1 MFLQPLGGNT
11 RIYRLFR
18 DPKMVFLI
26 CLVLGLSLFI
36 ILDSLSTR
44 QHVIFITGGQY
55 NALDT
60 SARTLADL
68 LREQQISLGK
78 LDRLNLRLDALLTD
92 NLRIELYRIQEGLQ
106 EVSETLSAGRQFLN
120 CSILPRGKSKLLHSG
135 REGIARKVYHVVRRD
150 DREIR
155 RELLYRRILTPP
167 RPELIL
173 KGTGPDSSLA
183 EEDGFRLPVQAGMES
198 TGGPTL
204 FVPPGTLPEF
214 SVVENDQLGRLLVRE
229 HPDSTY
235 SVAGIPPERVGTEPV
250 FFRLAE

>member
-1 MFLQPLGGNT
+1 
-11 RIYRLFR
+11 
-18 DPKMVFLI
+18 MVFLI

-44 QHVIFITGGQY
+44 QHVIFIAGGQY

-68 LREQQISLGK
+68 LKEQQISLGK

-92 NLRIELYRIQEGLQ
+92 NLRIELYRVQEGLQ
-106 EVSETLSAGRQFLN
+106 EVPEPLTAGRELLD
-120 CSILPRGKSKLLHSG
+120 CSILPRGKSRRLHSG
-135 REGIARKVYHVVRRD
+135 QEGIAQKVYHVVRRD

-155 RELLYRRILTPP
+155 RELLYRKILTPP
-167 RPELIL
+167 RAELIL
-173 KGTGPDSSLA
+173 KGTGRDKTLE
-183 EEDGFRLPVQAGMES
+183 EEDGFRIPVEAGIES

-214 SVVENDQLGRLLVRE
+214 CIVENDQFGRLLVRE
-229 HPDSTY
+229 HPNQTY
-235 SVAGIPPERVGTEPV
+235 SIAGIPVDQIGTTPV